1 MRTTIA
7 TALVSLVM
15 AGSTAGALACPSH
28 PHALATWTEHNP
40 GQVAEQI
47 YGYADGATPGST
59 DFVYGAR

>member
-1 MRTTIA
+1 MRTTIV
-7 TALVSLVM
+7 TALASLIM
-15 AGSTAGALACPSH
+15 AGSAAGACPTHS
-28 PHALATWTEHNP
+28 HALATWTEHNP